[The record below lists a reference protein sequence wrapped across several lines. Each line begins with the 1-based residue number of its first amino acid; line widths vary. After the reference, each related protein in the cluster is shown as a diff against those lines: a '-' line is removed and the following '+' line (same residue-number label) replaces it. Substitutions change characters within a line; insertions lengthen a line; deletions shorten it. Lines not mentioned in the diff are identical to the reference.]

1 MAESFLQMVNLIM
14 ASRSEGRFGAAWM
27 HRNVAYARVIAGLTG
42 EKKLNP
48 AYLVEVMDLTLMASV
63 AKAAL

>member
-1 MAESFLQMVNLIM
+1 
-14 ASRSEGRFGAAWM
+14 M
-27 HRNVAYARVIAGLTG
+27 HRNVAYAHVIAGLTG

>member
-1 MAESFLQMVNLIM
+1 MRYRAFLITNIITGKEV
-14 ASRSEGRFGAAWM
+14 SAAWM
-27 HRNVAYARVIAGLTG
+27 HRNVAYARVIVGLTG